1 MLLQQK
7 VHKQPHP
14 RRHCRAAR
22 KYGMNRFA
30 VARVEGLQ
38 QGYKIA
44 ALYILGHAE
53 LADAGDAGAYA
64 GELGECFAAAAFDIA
79 ADLERVL
86 RRRG

>member
-7 VHKQPHP
+7 FHKQPHP
-14 RRHCRAAR
+14 RRHCRAAH

-38 QGYKIA
+38 QGYKVTTQH
-44 ALYILGHAE
+44 ILGHAE
-53 LADAGDAGAYA
+53 LADGGDTGAYA